1 MVSGVH
7 CDTASLIGSLCN
19 DLRQR
24 KEMPEPFTVE
34 TLGAGAEK
42 VAGHAHSPL
51 EADMPSMSGE
61 GKQEVSPG

>member
-1 MVSGVH
+1 
-7 CDTASLIGSLCN
+7 
-19 DLRQR
+19 
-24 KEMPEPFTVE
+24 MPEPFTVE

-61 GKQEVSPG
+61 GKQEVSPA